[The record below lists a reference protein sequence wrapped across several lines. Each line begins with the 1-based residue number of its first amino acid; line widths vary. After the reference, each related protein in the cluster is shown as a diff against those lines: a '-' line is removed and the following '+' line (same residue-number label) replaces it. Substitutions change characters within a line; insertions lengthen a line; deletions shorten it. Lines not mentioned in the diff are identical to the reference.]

1 MPDMKKS
8 VADAYLEYLIQKN
21 ILERRTLSDREAGRS
36 SAGDSGKGELL
47 APAGYDPAG
56 AEAYLEAADRL
67 EQIFLEAGCGFCS
80 LRETEALLK
89 DKKDMEEMTGLM
101 IRRGEIVR
109 LSGDYYTVPRIA
121 DRILRQIRERYHSGD
136 IITIIQIKDLF
147 GISRKNAKIILDY
160 LEETGVVKQTGAQSE
175 RQML

>member
-21 ILERRTLSDREAGRS
+21 ILERRTLSDREAARS

-160 LEETGVVKQTGAQSE
+160 LEEKGVVKQTGAQSE